1 MADEAARAR
10 EECMKTDAA
19 LRGRVLAQQDAH
31 ARIAFVGAAG
41 LDCPSEETEPAGAG
55 ALSDEEMTWV
65 TGGLSPVRRSPGARA
80 TTPSPP
86 DRSRPPAPHADER
99 PASHR
104 TA

>member
-65 TGGLSPVRRSPGARA
+65 TGGFEPSEEEPWGPGDDPLA
-80 TTPSPP
+80 T
-86 DRSRPPAPHADER
+86 
-99 PASHR
+99 
-104 TA
+104 